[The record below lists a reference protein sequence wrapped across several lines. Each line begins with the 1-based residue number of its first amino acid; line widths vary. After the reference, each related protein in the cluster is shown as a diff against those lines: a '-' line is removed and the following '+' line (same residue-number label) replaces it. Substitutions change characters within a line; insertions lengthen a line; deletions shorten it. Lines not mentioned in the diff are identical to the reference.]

1 MSRVVLCCAALC
13 CAAPCRAALYCA
25 VLRCAVLCCAQVVQ
39 AWLSLS
45 DQGVAERD
53 TRGLEGAETG
63 AAGGGQ
69 QPLRL
74 GGWAVPYPALFA
86 QLLVFALGG
95 LGHLIGWCMLP
106 PSARTMGEAGD
117 ENLSASLLGGDAGSP
132 PTTRFGSL
140 QGKIRGGLGYL
151 RSYLPDGSSGGGG
164 ANGYAYSEADLLA
177 SEEDAEHLPD

>member
-1 MSRVVLCCAALC
+1 VLR
-13 CAAPCRAALYCA
+13 CAAPCCPALRCAA
-25 VLRCAVLCCAQVVQ
+25 LRCAVLCCAQVVQ

-53 TRGLEGAETG
+53 TRGLEGETG

-117 ENLSASLLGGDAGSP
+117 ENLSASLLGADAGSP

>member
-1 MSRVVLCCAALC
+1 M
-13 CAAPCRAALYCA
+13 
-25 VLRCAVLCCAQVVQ
+25 LCCAQVVQ

-53 TRGLEGAETG
+53 TRGLEGETG

-117 ENLSASLLGGDAGSP
+117 ENLSASLLGADAGSP

>member
-1 MSRVVLCCAALC
+1 MLRPPPRA
-13 CAAPCRAALYCA
+13 RAARLAWAA
-25 VLRCAVLCCAQVVQ
+25 VVV
-39 AWLSLS
+39 
-45 DQGVAERD
+45 
-53 TRGLEGAETG
+53 RGGETG

-117 ENLSASLLGGDAGSP
+117 ENLSASLLGADAGSP